1 MHSSPI
7 GHLGLLARR
16 CLRRGPGLA
25 PRRPESRQLIGFA
38 LVFLAAIAAGEPAR
52 SQKAAPKAAS
62 PAAAPKAAP
71 PAAAPSEPPGPPPQ
85 PPAEWAAV
93 PVPTDEVR
101 AYLWS
106 VYQRSP
112 AKADGH
118 GDFTWK
124 DITAAA
130 RIGLSIEEYVIGG
143 IDPDFREVLYAA
155 GHAMDAAG
163 VEWTILSGFRDDFR
177 QKMASGMKARVNNSF
192 HGGSLATGGYR
203 HGCAVDLAS
212 ADRLD
217 DNKVWRWVDKN
228 GRELGLHRPLRAAD
242 PAHII
247 PLPGWREVGVML
259 RNKRLGVAPEV
270 DVVPASLDDLVTLEQ
285 YLCARPL
292 PLPGPAAVAA
302 GGADDGHEGGATHP
316 LRREANPKGNGA
328 PPKPNGAHETQG
340 ARPARATQAASGTP
354 REERPRPQ

>member
-1 MHSSPI
+1 MHSSLI
-7 GHLGLLARR
+7 GRLGPLARC
-16 CLRRGPGLA
+16 CLSRRRGLD
-25 PRRPESRQLIGFA
+25 PRRPESRQLIGCA
-38 LVFLAAIAAGEPAR
+38 LVFLAAITATEPAR
-52 SQKAAPKAAS
+52 AQK
-62 PAAAPKAAP
+62 AAPKAAP
-71 PAAAPSEPPGPPPQ
+71 PAAAAPSRAPTEPPAPPPQ
-85 PPAEWAAV
+85 PPAEWASV
-93 PVPTDEVR
+93 PVPADEVR

-177 QKMASGMKARVNNSF
+177 QKMASGLKARVNNSF
-192 HGGSLATGGYR
+192 HGGSAATGGYA

-217 DNKVWRWVDKN
+217 DYRGWGWVHKN
-228 GRELGLHRPLRAAD
+228 
-242 PAHII
+242 
-247 PLPGWREVGVML
+247 
-259 RNKRLGVAPEV
+259 
-270 DVVPASLDDLVTLEQ
+270 
-285 YLCARPL
+285 
-292 PLPGPAAVAA
+292 
-302 GGADDGHEGGATHP
+302 
-316 LRREANPKGNGA
+316 
-328 PPKPNGAHETQG
+328 
-340 ARPARATQAASGTP
+340 ARAFAPHPSSK
-354 REERPRPQ
+354 

>member
-1 MHSSPI
+1 MA
-7 GHLGLLARR
+7 LAI
-16 CLRRGPGLA
+16 CGSA
-25 PRRPESRQLIGFA
+25 E
-38 LVFLAAIAAGEPAR
+38 
-52 SQKAAPKAAS
+52 SQKAAPK
-62 PAAAPKAAP
+62 PKAPP
-71 PAAAPSEPPGPPPQ
+71 PAAAAPEPPGPPPE

-101 AYLWS
+101 AYLWK

-130 RIGLSIEEYVIGG
+130 RLGLSVEEYVIGG

-177 QKMASGMKARVNNSF
+177 QKMASGLKAKVNNSF

-217 DNKVWRWVDKN
+217 DSKVWRWVDKN
-228 GRELGLHRPLRAAD
+228 GRDLALHRPLKAAD

-247 PLPGWREVGVML
+247 PQPGWHEIGIML
-259 RNKRLGVAPEV
+259 RNRRLGITPEV
-270 DVVPASLDDLVTLEQ
+270 DAVPESLGDLVTVEQ
-285 YLCARPL
+285 YLCVRPL
-292 PLPGPAAVAA
+292 PLPPPPESAKGTASDADDAHPVAA
-302 GGADDGHEGGATHP
+302 NRTAGHPARHDGNA
-316 LRREANPKGNGA
+316 KGN
-328 PPKPNGAHETQG
+328 PPKPNGPHETQ
-340 ARPARATQAASGTP
+340 AVRPARTTQAAPGTL
-354 REERPRPQ
+354 REDRARPQ